1 MARPIRV
8 GIVGC
13 GKIADVLHIPGYK
26 NLKSARIASLYDVD
40 AARAEGLRKSHKLD
54 AEVFTD
60 FDAYLASGLDATTIC
75 TPNFLHVPQ
84 TLAALKAGHHVLC
97 EKPMAATTA
106 EATRMI
112 EAARRAGKVLQINQT
127 LRYLPLYVTMANLV
141 QGGAIGEPLHV
152 RCFRTGATPP
162 DQSWSPGAK
171 WFVSAAA
178 QGGVIRDIAVHM
190 ADFMQWAVG
199 TITQVAA
206 YVDTRTKGIDVPD
219 NMSAIMR
226 FENGATGV
234 LELSW
239 TTPVGGNTFEVF
251 GTEGTLRQGLHP
263 QHPIEILKP
272 TRSGRTKAHYPKVPA
287 RVKDSHECFVATVL
301 GKAPSPTPGEV
312 GRGAVALCEAM
323 AKAGELGKSVE
334 VKRFG

>member
-1 MARPIRV
+1 MAKPIRV

-13 GKIADVLHIPGYK
+13 GKIADVLHVPGYK
-26 NLKSARIASLYDVD
+26 NVKSVKIASLYDVD
-40 AARAEGLRKSHKLD
+40 VTRADSLRKAHGLD
-54 AEVFTD
+54 ARIFTD
-60 FDAYLASGLDATTIC
+60 FDAFLASGIEAVSIC
-75 TPNFLHVPQ
+75 TPNFLHLPQ
-84 TLAALKAGHHVLC
+84 TLAALKAGLHVLC

-112 EAARRAGKVLQINQT
+112 EAARRAAKVLQINQT
-127 LRYLPLYVTMANLV
+127 LRYLPLYQTMANTV
-141 QGGAIGEPLHV
+141 ASGAIGEPLRV

-162 DQSWSPGAK
+162 DQEWSPGAK

-190 ADFMQWAVG
+190 ADMMQWAAG
-199 TITQVAA
+199 PITHITAF
-206 YVDTRTKGIDVPD
+206 VDTRTPGIDVPD
-219 NMSAIMR
+219 NVSALMR
-226 FENGATGV
+226 FESGATGV

-251 GTEGTLRQGLHP
+251 GAEGTMRQGCNPEHKL
-263 QHPIEILKP
+263 EIVKP
-272 TRSGRTKAHYPKVPA
+272 TRTGFKTTYPRVPA
-287 RVKDSHECFVATVL
+287 KVKDSHECFADAIL

-312 GRGAVALCEAM
+312 GRGAVALCEAI
-323 AKAGELGKSVE
+323 AKAGECGKCVE